1 MKRASIYIISAF
13 LILLSCLAGGQN
25 LKEKSEP
32 HVKLGVSFMQE
43 GNYTEALRELF
54 EAEKIYPDNSTL
66 QNVLGL
72 TLWLKKD
79 FERAKQHLEKAV
91 ALDPHN
97 SEAYNNLGVVYLN
110 LEKWDDA
117 ISCFE
122 KTMSDILYLTPENSW
137 FNIGVAYENKNDYTK
152 AIESYKKAAELAPTN
167 PRIYEV
173 YKRLGRVYYH
183 SGKYLDAV
191 STLEKARNLNKND
204 AETRLFLG
212 QSYIKVR
219 QNKNAIGEFKEV
231 LRLDPNGRFA
241 REAGGYLKL
250 LQ

>member
-1 MKRASIYIISAF
+1 
-13 LILLSCLAGGQN
+13 
-25 LKEKSEP
+25 
-32 HVKLGVSFMQE
+32 MQE

-54 EAEKIYPDNSTL
+54 EAEKIYSDNSTL

-72 TLWLKKD
+72 ALRFKGDL
-79 FERAKQHLEKAV
+79 EGAKEHIEKAV

-97 SEAYNNLGVVYLN
+97 SEAYNNLGVVYLD
-110 LEKWDDA
+110 LKKWDEA

-122 KTMSDILYLTPENSW
+122 KAMSDILYSTPENSW
-137 FNIGVAYENKNDYTK
+137 YNIGYAYENKKDYTK
-152 AIESYKKAAELAPTN
+152 AVEGYKKAAELASTN
-167 PRIYEV
+167 PRVYQV
-173 YKRLGRVYYH
+173 YKKLGRVYYL
-183 SGKYLDAV
+183 SGKYIDSV
-191 STLEKARNLNKND
+191 NTLEKTKNLNKND

-231 LRLDPNGRFA
+231 LRLDPNGPLA